1 MMYRIRARR
10 FVARGRRRA
19 LATIGFAP
27 GSNHRR
33 HSIKNGMG
41 DIGDRTGAPPP
52 AYKTG
57 VSYLWYSTLH
67 NRIHFFVGGLQPR
80 PPDLVTRR
88 EV

>member
-1 MMYRIRARR
+1 
-10 FVARGRRRA
+10 
-19 LATIGFAP
+19 
-27 GSNHRR
+27 
-33 HSIKNGMG
+33 MG

-57 VSYLWYSTLH
+57 LRIYGTAH
-67 NRIHFFVGGLQPR
+67 NRIHFFVAGLQPR